1 MQMAN
6 TQEKRKLLKPEEL
19 VKIQDLFLLARNVV
33 EGFVTGLHHSPY
45 KGFSL
50 EFAEHRKYV
59 PGDEIKHIDWKL
71 FARTRKYYVKQF
83 ESDTN
88 MRVYL
93 CLDVSRSMDY
103 GASGQLTK
111 LNYSSLLASALC
123 YLISKQDD
131 LYGLITLHETLETF
145 IPAKNSLSHMRYVM
159 DRLGQLKTSNKTS
172 LSRSLNLITEK
183 VKKRALFVLFTDFF
197 DDLDSVFKSLA
208 RFKHSHHEVIVFH
221 VLDNDEL
228 LFPFKTMSV
237 FQDMETNANLLVDP
251 VALRKEYLKALEK
264 FKKEIKVRLSKLNID
279 YVPVNTLF
287 PFEHILAN
295 YLHLREKHR

>member
-6 TQEKRKLLKPEEL
+6 SQEKRKLLKPEEL
-19 VKIQDLFLLARNVV
+19 IKIKDLFLIARNIV
-33 EGFVTGLHHSPY
+33 EGFVTGLHRSPY

-59 PGDEIKHIDWKL
+59 PGDELKHIDWKL
-71 FARTRKYYVKQF
+71 FARTQKYFVKQY

-93 CLDVSRSMDY
+93 CLDVSHSMDY
-103 GASGQLTK
+103 GASGQITK
-111 LNYSSLLASALC
+111 LNYSSLLAAALC

-145 IPAKNSLSHMRYVM
+145 IPAKNSLSHMRYMM
-159 DRLGQLKTSNKTS
+159 DHLNQIKTSKKTS
-172 LSRSLNLITEK
+172 LSRSLNLIAEK

-197 DDLDSVFKSLA
+197 DDLESVFKSLA
-208 RFKHSHHEVIVFH
+208 RFKHLRHEVIVFH

-228 LFPFKTMSV
+228 LFPFKTMSI
-237 FQDMETNANLLVDP
+237 FQDMETEARLLVDP
-251 VALRKEYLKALEK
+251 VALRKEYLKAMEH
-264 FKKEIKVRLSKLNID
+264 FKKEIKIRLSKLNID

-287 PFEHILAN
+287 PFEHVLAN